1 MIVST
6 GLNFREDMY
15 YPLSLIISE
24 NRLKLLKNII
34 CFSYRLYNFKNKK
47 KAPIL
52 LEKEGIEM
60 KNTFFVAI
68 ILTCIFVCA
77 VFATGYINDIA
88 SILLLAIGATVTLL
102 TGYINHKI

>member
-1 MIVST
+1 
-6 GLNFREDMY
+6 
-15 YPLSLIISE
+15 
-24 NRLKLLKNII
+24 
-34 CFSYRLYNFKNKK
+34 
-47 KAPIL
+47 
-52 LEKEGIEM
+52 M

-77 VFATGYINDIA
+77 IFATGYINDIA